1 MGKCCS
7 AKYICG
13 LTEFIEAVVGGGG
26 GGTPGAP
33 VNSVQYNSAGAF
45 AGNANLTY
53 DGTSLKVIGQIQCS
67 TIAATGA
74 VSGTKFTAS
83 STVTTSNPAID
94 AAQTWNA
101 VGVAFTGIK
110 FNASGDATSAA
121 GSKLLDLQL
130 EAASK
135 FVVDKAGN
143 TSITPAWSGTG
154 TATTPLLVNV
164 TADPGP
170 ANAASKLFDLQVG
183 GVTRNF
189 FRKDGSLF
197 FGFNGNT
204 ANSYISTNGS
214 YTNSLLFG
222 ENNVTD
228 LFAGGPIILNSSPL
242 GFAGGLS
249 TPVLIYIS
257 PATPP
262 TP

>member
-1 MGKCCS
+1 MLL
-7 AKYICG
+7 AM
-13 LTEFIEAVVGGGG
+13 
-26 GGTPGAP
+26 P
-33 VNSVQYNSAGAF
+33 NR
-45 AGNANLTY
+45 
-53 DGTSLKVIGQIQCS
+53 
-67 TIAATGA
+67 
-74 VSGTKFTAS
+74 
-83 STVTTSNPAID
+83 
-94 AAQTWNA
+94 
-101 VGVAFTGIK
+101 
-110 FNASGDATSAA
+110 A

-189 FRKDGSLF
+189 SEK
-197 FGFNGNT
+197 T
-204 ANSYISTNGS
+204 ALYFSDSMETPRILHFTNGS

-222 ENNVTD
+222 ENNVD
-228 LFAGGPIILNSSPL
+228 RLVIAGGPIILNSSPL
-242 GFAGGLS
+242 GFAGGYT
-249 TPVLIYIS
+249 TPVLISIS